1 MSDGGSPSLDLLLQ
15 IVRDKQA
22 RLFHLL
28 ESVSSEAFE
37 PFERAQRIDIV
48 YTSNA
53 LEGNALSADET
64 MLVVEKG
71 IAVGGKPMD
80 DHLKALDHAHA
91 LNTFEEIGMTDNQR
105 PKFRPISQGDLTLA
119 NYLLL
124 RRTSWDTGTYVRLS
138 DVGPN
143 QFDEPP
149 RSLVDFRRWLRTQPD
164 TPETAIAAHNR
175 LIGISPFI
183 AANAPTAR
191 LLLNFIL
198 MRGGYPPIAIRPED
212 GASYSAALNNDTSSS
227 VVDTIVLSRLSQT
240 LDLYIEAAEKALPT
254 NG

>member
-1 MSDGGSPSLDLLLQ
+1 MCDGGSPSLDHLLQ

-22 RLFHLL
+22 RLFHLF
-28 ESVSSEAFE
+28 ETVSSEAFE
-37 PFERAQRIDIV
+37 PFEQAQRIDIV

-53 LEGNALSADET
+53 LEGNALTADET
-64 MLVVEKG
+64 MLVIEKG

-91 LNTFEEIGMTDNQR
+91 LNTFEEIGMTDSQR
-105 PKFRPISQGDLTLA
+105 PKFRPISRNDLAMA

-124 RRTSWDTGTYVRLS
+124 RRTSWDGTTYVRLS
-138 DVGPN
+138 DLRPN

-149 RSLVDFRRWLRTQPD
+149 QSLIDFCRWLRTQPD

-212 GASYSAALNNDTSSS
+212 GASYSAALRDGNSS
-227 VVDTIVLSRLSQT
+227 VVGTIILSRLSQT
-240 LDLYIEAAEKALPT
+240 LDIYIEAAEKALLT